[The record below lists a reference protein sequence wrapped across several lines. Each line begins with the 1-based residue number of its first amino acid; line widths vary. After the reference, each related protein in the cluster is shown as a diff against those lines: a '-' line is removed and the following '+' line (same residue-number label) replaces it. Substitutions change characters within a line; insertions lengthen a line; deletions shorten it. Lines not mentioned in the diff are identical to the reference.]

1 MTSTG
6 IRNFLDDL
14 SIDIVINGKT
24 SQEIFEILM
33 KDYFLFSSITNT
45 LYSELNFDKA
55 FDQIKLAIYDH
66 MPKDDFIKLFSI
78 EFKNKNKDKRLE
90 KTGYFVAEL

>member
-14 SIDIVINGKT
+14 SVDIVINGKT
-24 SQEIFEILM
+24 SQEIFVILM
-33 KDYFLFSSITNT
+33 KDYLVFSSIANV
-45 LYSELNFDKA
+45 LYTELDFDKA
-55 FDQIKLAIYDH
+55 FDEKKLAIYDH